1 MQQAMAKLLL
11 HIMLL
16 GLLTAAVAGCTGT
29 PDGRLTAADSLM
41 WTRPDSS
48 LIRLAE
54 VDTCQLGEADRA
66 YYALLLTQANYR
78 NYIKATSDSMINR
91 AVAYYEHHGPQERL
105 TRALLYRGAVLDEL
119 GRPADAMLSYKKAEF
134 AADTADYRNL
144 ALIHLGIAEMYKG
157 LYAGNGADIEN
168 YEEAYSYFVKTG
180 NKPKQLVCLSSIG
193 QRLRMTNPALAEKYL
208 NKALSLATALN
219 DSNEIYGNLE
229 FLSRCYFINK
239 DYGKAKETALKC
251 IAEGGDWASY
261 DSYINLARTY
271 AKLHKPDS
279 ARIYINKWHVDT
291 ACDYQRVEYYY
302 TVSDLFTEEGRAV
315 EANALLKLAE
325 SLSDSMANT
334 PSLNSIAKIDRD
346 EVNNTLCLN
355 KSDKNSQKR
364 LFVLIIVVVAICFSI
379 VLYLLHSNSRRKSL
393 YIAMLQKQMRDA
405 NEKIEAQRH
414 ASLLEMMNREKKL
427 RHIISKQIESFQHL
441 ISTSYYEPKKFENEF
456 NKAYKLIQEKDQCF
470 WTELQYFVDANY
482 NLIIS
487 KCLKANPNLSKE
499 DIGIICLMSCGFSY
513 IEIAI
518 CLDYKKEYMSVKR
531 KRIAQKLGLNETLI
545 NFVKREAQTQ

>member
-1 MQQAMAKLLL
+1 MTKFLI
-11 HIMLL
+11 HIMLF
-16 GLLTAAVAGCTGT
+16 LTLAAAVASCSGAS
-29 PDGRLTAADSLM
+29 DSRLATADSLM
-41 WTRPDSS
+41 WTAPDSS
-48 LIRLAE
+48 LRLLAR
-54 VDTCQLGEADRA
+54 VDTGRLDEADRA

-78 NYIKATSDSMINR
+78 NYINATSDSLIGR
-91 AVAYYEHHGPQERL
+91 AVAYYEKHGPQERL
-105 TRALLYRGAVLDEL
+105 TRALLCKGAVLDEL
-119 GRPADAMLSYKKAEF
+119 NRPTEAMLSYKKAEF
-134 AADTADYRNL
+134 AADSTDYRNL
-144 ALIHLGIAEMYKG
+144 ALIHLGIAEMYKD

-168 YEEAYSYFVKTG
+168 YKEAYSYFVKTD
-180 NKPKQLVCLSSIG
+180 NKPKQLMCLSSIG
-193 QRLRMTNPALAEKYL
+193 QRLRMTNPTLAEKYL
-208 NKALSLATALN
+208 SKALSLATALN

-229 FLSRCYFINK
+229 LLSRCYFIDK
-239 DYGKAKETALKC
+239 DYEKAKETALKC
-251 IAEGGDWASY
+251 IAEGRSWVSY
-261 DSYINLARTY
+261 DSYINLARAY

-279 ARIYINKWHVDT
+279 ARIYINKWNVDT

-302 TVSDLFTEEGRAV
+302 TMSDLFTEEGRAV
-315 EANALLKLAE
+315 EASALFKLAE

-334 PSLNSIAKIDRD
+334 PTLNNIAKIDRD
-346 EVNNTLCLN
+346 EVNNTLCAN
-355 KSDKNSQKR
+355 KTEKHDQQQQ
-364 LFVLIIVVVAICFSI
+364 FTLIIVIVVICFSV
-379 VLYLLHSNSRRKSL
+379 VLYLLHSKSRRKSL
-393 YIAMLQKQMRDA
+393 YITMLQKRMRDA

-482 NLIIS
+482 NHIIS
-487 KCLKANPNLSKE
+487 KCLKTNPNLSKE
-499 DIGIICLMSCGFSY
+499 EIGIICLMSCGFSY

-545 NFVKREAQTQ
+545 NFVKREAKQQ